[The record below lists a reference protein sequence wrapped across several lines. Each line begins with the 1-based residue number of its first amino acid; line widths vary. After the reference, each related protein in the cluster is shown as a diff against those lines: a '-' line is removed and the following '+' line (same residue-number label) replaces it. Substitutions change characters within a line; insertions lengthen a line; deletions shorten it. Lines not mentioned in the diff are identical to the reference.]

1 MISKLKKQQI
11 EEVLLDNI
19 FGHIGC
25 NDGFNTYVYPI
36 NYLYDGKNIICHSPS
51 GSKIQVMRENKR
63 VCLQVDEIKKNV
75 RWKSVMIHGEYQE
88 LDDERERYN
97 AMKLFVD
104 RNLHLKVKER
114 IVLPVTIKEKEQE
127 HLEENS
133 KAVFYRI
140 LIDEKNGRFEDD

>member
-1 MISKLKKQQI
+1 MISKLTKQQI

-63 VCLQVDEIKKNV
+63 VCLQVDEVKKNMH
-75 RWKSVMIHGEYQE
+75 WKSVMIHGEYQE
-88 LDDERERYN
+88 LEDERERYN
-97 AMKLFVD
+97 AMKSFVD

-114 IVLPVTIKEKEQE
+114 IILPVTTAEREQD
-127 HLEENS
+127 HLRENS

-140 LIDEKNGRFEDD
+140 VIDEKNGRFEDA